1 MRALAAS
8 LRPRR
13 RLRCTLGALVAG
25 GLLAAPSSGAA
36 PSLHVSEGGG
46 VTFPGRSLVL
56 AVPGR
61 AAVARSEVHISEN
74 GRPVSGALV
83 TPIAEAGAGDFGVV
97 LAIDVSPSMKGEPLA
112 RAMAAARALAAQRTG
127 KQALAVVTFDHDAN
141 VVLPLT
147 DEPQAIARVLA
158 HAPPVGPG
166 ALIYNALTV
175 AVQQLADA
183 KIAAG
188 AVILLSD
195 GASEGAAPRPGHNLT
210 ASSVGAAAAA
220 AHAQIYT
227 VGLRDN
233 SYSPQRMSL
242 LARAGG
248 GAFIE
253 STSSQLAGVFTR
265 IEAGL
270 TSAYVVRYRSTAPLG
285 HRVGVSISV
294 DGVPQAATLSY
305 TSPAAPPPP
314 RPPGTKTV
322 ASKSFWA
329 STLALVVASAFAA
342 LILGFGLVALL
353 APRLRRAGLR
363 GRVREFTTSVV
374 AEAPELMN
382 APGSSPLPRVERLL
396 ERTRWWGQ
404 FKEDADIGRMKRE
417 PVELVGM
424 TAVGSIGVAVV
435 LGLAFGTVIPSFFA
449 LLLGPLVL
457 WSLVK
462 HLLRKQRELFAE
474 QLPTHLHELASAMR
488 AGHSLVSG
496 LTSMARAA
504 PEPSRDE
511 WARVL
516 ADEQLG
522 RPLDEA
528 MLPLA
533 QRMASDDIGQVAL
546 VAALHQQTGGN
557 MAEVLERVADSVRER
572 GELRRELKAL
582 TAQARLSRYVVTGLP
597 PAVAGAIALL
607 NPSYIRP
614 LFHTSTG
621 LTLLF
626 VAVALL
632 IGASVVMR
640 AITNIKV

>member
-1 MRALAAS
+1 
-8 LRPRR
+8 
-13 RLRCTLGALVAG
+13 
-25 GLLAAPSSGAA
+25 
-36 PSLHVSEGGG
+36 
-46 VTFPGRSLVL
+46 
-56 AVPGR
+56 
-61 AAVARSEVHISEN
+61 VHISEN
-74 GRPVSGALV
+74 GRRVSGALV
-83 TPIAEAGAGDFGVV
+83 SPIANAGAGDFGVV
-97 LAIDVSPSMKGEPLA
+97 LAIDVSPSMKGVPLA
-112 RAMAAARALAAQRTG
+112 HAMAAARALAAQRTG
-127 KQALAVVTFDHDAN
+127 KQELAVVTFDNAAH

-147 DEPQAIARVLA
+147 DEPQVIADTLA
-158 HAPPVGPG
+158 HAPPVGRG

-195 GASEGAAPRPGHNLT
+195 GASQGATPRPGHNLT

-227 VGLRDN
+227 VGLRDS
-233 SYSPQRMSL
+233 SYTPERMSL
-242 LARAGG
+242 VARVGG
-248 GAFIE
+248 GSFIE

-294 DGVPQAATLSY
+294 DGVPQAATLEYS
-305 TSPAAPPPP
+305 SPAPP
-314 RPPGTKTV
+314 RRPGARTV
-322 ASKSFWA
+322 PQKSFWA
-329 STLALVVASAFAA
+329 STLALVVVSSVAA
-342 LILGFGLVALL
+342 LFLGIGVVTLL
-353 APRLRRAGLR
+353 GPRLRRAGLR
-363 GRVREFTTSVV
+363 GRVGEFTTSDV
-374 AEAPELMN
+374 AEIPELTGT
-382 APGSSPLPRVERLL
+382 PGSSPLPRVERLL
-396 ERTRWWGQ
+396 ERTRWWDQ
-404 FKEDADIGRMKRE
+404 FKEDVDIARIDRA
-417 PVELVGM
+417 PVQLVAL
-424 TAVGSIGVAVV
+424 TALGSIGAAVLLGIV
-435 LGLAFGTVIPSFFA
+435 LGSPVPSFFT

-457 WSLVK
+457 WRFVRHK
-462 HLLRKQRELFAE
+462 LRKQRELFAE

-496 LTSMARAA
+496 ITSMARAA
-504 PEPSRDE
+504 PEPSRSE

-528 MLPLA
+528 MRPLA
-533 QRMASDDIGQVAL
+533 QRMASADVGQVAL
-546 VAALHQQTGGN
+546 VAALHERTGGK

-597 PAVAGAIALL
+597 PVVAVAIAVL
-607 NPSYIRP
+607 NPNYIRP
-614 LFHTSTG
+614 LFNTTTG

-626 VAVALL
+626 VAVGLL
-632 IGASVVMR
+632 IGASLVMR
-640 AITNIKV
+640 TITNIKV